1 MYFKAHYN
9 NYVNYTEESQLLI
22 LSTYVICMQSYVT
35 THDVLVQICFAEF
48 LRKSASIQFILLFL
62 SKYMLPLP
70 FTESSIVRRLSF
82 KSEYDV
88 SCDKISNANSR
99 NLLNVVLSHRRDQ
112 LQSICSQSRCTV

>member
-1 MYFKAHYN
+1 MHFKAHYN
-9 NYVNYTEESQLLI
+9 SYVNYTEESQLLI

-35 THDVLVQICFAEF
+35 THDIQICFAGF
-48 LRKSASIQFILLFL
+48 FRKSASIQFILLFL
-62 SKYMLPLP
+62 LT

-88 SCDKISNANSR
+88 SCDKISNTNSR